1 MTLILATFLPVP
13 ALAGDIVLRQID
25 IYPDE
30 TKLTYQVEAGDNIR
44 LELPGAF
51 DPSSIRFTSSPE
63 AEVYFFNVTENRRTN
78 WIPPSLNDLFM
89 KMESMDQEI
98 CNLSSD
104 LIAFQQTAGFLEN
117 FTTSTLQAEDVFFY
131 LEKIEVKRAQTES
144 AILTTRRALERK
156 TKELGML
163 RVEIE
168 ENMPVNSDRVI
179 CVEMKSSGTGYIYI
193 EALTEHAGWDPYY
206 RIHLDTLKQTMN
218 FSIKARAFQKTGI
231 DFEGPILFHSASPE
245 RNISSPQLDPLNI
258 SFLDKKTPE
267 GDRSENPPDQ
277 ASVINTRDKFHIL
290 TNAMDVIFASS
301 GRIRGTGVPVML
313 DLGSENLDVT
323 VNMEIIPF
331 ISPHAWV
338 TATLDKTLNSLIEG
352 KAQLLMDGKFIGE
365 IILPFLMK
373 GEKLTIPFGNSQ
385 LITAV
390 REETLPHI
398 EADNSDLQIVE
409 VGYRIKLK
417 NGLPRET
424 PLHLKEVLPHSRSGE
439 IVMDVLNIE
448 PEPDLNHENNLLSW
462 NFQMTPGEQKEIY
475 ILYRISYPAYREIKI
490 Q

>member
-1 MTLILATFLPVP
+1 LRIIMTLILATFLPVP

-168 ENMPVNSDRVI
+168 ENMPVNSNRVI

-206 RIHLDTLKQTMN
+206 RIHLDTLKQTIISPLRPGPSKKQV
-218 FSIKARAFQKTGI
+218 SILKAQYSSIPHHQRGI
-231 DFEGPILFHSASPE
+231 SP
-245 RNISSPQLDPLNI
+245 PLN
-258 SFLDKKTPE
+258 
-267 GDRSENPPDQ
+267 
-277 ASVINTRDKFHIL
+277 
-290 TNAMDVIFASS
+290 
-301 GRIRGTGVPVML
+301 
-313 DLGSENLDVT
+313 
-323 VNMEIIPF
+323 
-331 ISPHAWV
+331 
-338 TATLDKTLNSLIEG
+338 
-352 KAQLLMDGKFIGE
+352 
-365 IILPFLMK
+365 
-373 GEKLTIPFGNSQ
+373 
-385 LITAV
+385 
-390 REETLPHI
+390 
-398 EADNSDLQIVE
+398 
-409 VGYRIKLK
+409 
-417 NGLPRET
+417 
-424 PLHLKEVLPHSRSGE
+424 
-439 IVMDVLNIE
+439 
-448 PEPDLNHENNLLSW
+448 
-462 NFQMTPGEQKEIY
+462 
-475 ILYRISYPAYREIKI
+475 
-490 Q
+490 